1 MALPTATAP
10 PAPAWGTCP
19 LCGDAYPPNAS
30 KCPTCGEPL
39 AGGPRPRRPLLGIRR
54 PTALRS
60 ARALLVA
67 VVVVGLAFALVGAIW
82 SGPPV
87 LADPLTT
94 SGTYTIGP
102 GNFTILQGQVTGED
116 YITGNFTVV
125 APAGTAIAL
134 QVFNDSEFAKF
145 AHHETASAAYEI
157 PPSSSSRIVFVAL
170 YTDTYT
176 FVFENEYVPSSGIA
190 VQVHV
195 TTSYESNVVL
205 G

>member
-1 MALPTATAP
+1 MSAAP
-10 PAPAWGTCP
+10 SAPSPPEWGSCP
-19 LCGDAYPPNAS
+19 FCGDACAPNAV

-39 AGGPRPRRPLLGIRR
+39 EGGPPSRRTIFGIRR
-54 PTALRS
+54 PAALRT
-60 ARALLVA
+60 ARTVL
-67 VVVVGLAFALVGAIW
+67 VVGVVIILAVALASAVW

-102 GNFTILQGQVTGED
+102 GNFTLLQGQVTGED
-116 YITGNFTVV
+116 YITGNFQVV
-125 APAGTAIAL
+125 APAGTSVAL
-134 QVFNDSEFAKF
+134 EVFNQSEFAKF
-145 AHHETASAAYEI
+145 AHHEPATAQYEI
-157 PPSSSSRIVFVAL
+157 PPVPSSRIVFVAL

-176 FVFENEYVPSSGIA
+176 FVFENRYLPSSGIT
-190 VQVHV
+190 VQVEV